1 MAKFIQ
7 LINVK
12 SANFLAELKYFTG
25 LVGNGR

>member
-1 MAKFIQ
+1 MANFIQ

-12 SANFLAELKYFTG
+12 SVNIFAELKYFTG

>member
-1 MAKFIQ
+1 MANFIQ

-12 SANFLAELKYFTG
+12 SVNIFTKLKYFTG